1 MVFQTT
7 TILFFGIIA
16 FISSI
21 LINWLLLKFSIN
33 LGIRDNENLNQVRW
47 TNKTKPSLGGFSF
60 YFVFLFCISIVG
72 FMNNSLDIHFNKQMI
87 GLIISSTL
95 GFIVG
100 LADDTYNTNPLI
112 KFMGQ
117 LTCAFILIVCDI
129 SIHIF
134 DIPSLDYVITIL
146 WIIGLMNSINM
157 LDNMDGVTA
166 SISVSVLLGIF
177 MVGSLSEQINI
188 VTSIVIISQI
198 GALLGF
204 LIYNWNPSRMYM
216 GDTGSQFLGVFLA
229 AISIL
234 FIWDNKSPQEN
245 NLIQFK
251 QLIFPMLLF
260 IVPLIDTI
268 TVTIR
273 RMMRKQ
279 SPFVGGRDHI
289 THHLAYNGI
298 KDGVVSLVL
307 FLLNS
312 LSILIVYYLYTMDNW
327 SNNLILSC
335 FIYFIFLFICIQI
348 IYNRGKQKNEAN
360 SQANLNVQ
368 S

>member
-1 MVFQTT
+1 MVFQTA
-7 TILFFGIIA
+7 TIIFFGIIA

-33 LGIRDNENLNQVRW
+33 LGIRDNESMNQVRW
-47 TNKTKPSLGGFSF
+47 SNKTKPSLGGFSF

-117 LTCAFILIVCDI
+117 LTCAFILIVCNI
-129 SIHIF
+129 SINIF
-134 DIPSLDYVITIL
+134 DIPSLDYMITIL
-146 WIIGLMNSINM
+146 WVIGLMNSINM

-166 SISVSVLLGIF
+166 SISVSVLIGIF
-177 MVGSLSEQINI
+177 MVGVLNEQTNI
-188 VTSIVIISQI
+188 VTSIVILSQI

-229 AISIL
+229 AISII
-234 FIWDNKSPQEN
+234 FIWGNKEPQQD

-251 QLIFPMLLF
+251 QFVYPMLLF
-260 IVPLIDTI
+260 IVPLIDTM

-273 RMMRKQ
+273 RIMRKQ

-289 THHLAYNGI
+289 THHIAYNGV
-298 KDGVVSLVL
+298 KDGYVALIL

-312 LSILIVYYLYTMDNW
+312 LSILFVYYLHTFNNW
-327 SNNLILSC
+327 SSNVTLLC
-335 FIYFIFLFICIQI
+335 FMYFIFLFISLQI
-348 IYNRGKQKNEAN
+348 IYNRGKKNNAVK
-360 SQANLNVQ
+360 QANLNVQ

>member
-1 MVFQTT
+1 MVFQTA
-7 TILFFGIIA
+7 TIIFFGIIA

-33 LGIRDNENLNQVRW
+33 LGTRDNASQNQVRW
-47 TNKTKPSLGGFSF
+47 SNQTKPSLGGFSF

-87 GLIISSTL
+87 GLIIASTL
-95 GFIVG
+95 GFIIG

-117 LTCAFILIVCDI
+117 LTCSFILIVCNV
-129 SIHIF
+129 SLHIF
-134 DIPSLDYVITIL
+134 GIPSLDYMITIL

-166 SISVSVLLGIF
+166 SISVSILSGIL
-177 MVGSLSEQINI
+177 MIGVISGETNI
-188 VTSIVIISQI
+188 VTSIVILSQI
-198 GALLGF
+198 GALCGF
-204 LIYNWNPSRMYM
+204 LVYNWHPSRMYM
-216 GDTGSQFLGVFLA
+216 GDTGSQFLGVFLS
-229 AISIL
+229 AISII
-234 FIWDNKSPQEN
+234 FIWNNKDVDDT

-251 QLIFPMLLF
+251 QFVFPMLLF

-273 RMMRKQ
+273 RIMRKQ
-279 SPFVGGRDHI
+279 SPFVGGKDHV
-289 THHLAYNGI
+289 THHLAFNGI
-298 KDGVVSLVL
+298 KDGYVALIL

-312 LSILIVYYLYTMDNW
+312 LSIGLIYYLYHYNSWTPNVT
-327 SNNLILSC
+327 LAC
-335 FIYFIFLFICIQI
+335 FLYFIFLFLMIQV
-348 IYNRGKQKNEAN
+348 IYNRGKIKHEAFLKQKASN
-360 SQANLNVQ
+360 
-368 S
+368 

>member
-1 MVFQTT
+1 MVFQTA
-7 TILFFGIIA
+7 TIVFFGVIA

-33 LGIRDNENLNQVRW
+33 LGTRDNQSQNQIRW
-47 TNKTKPSLGGFSF
+47 SNQTKPSLGGFSF

-87 GLIISSTL
+87 GLIIASTL
-95 GFIVG
+95 GFIIG

-117 LTCAFILIVCDI
+117 LTCAFILIVSNV
-129 SIHIF
+129 SIQIF
-134 DIPSLDYVITIL
+134 DIPSLDYIITIF

-166 SISVSVLLGIF
+166 SISVSILSGIL
-177 MVGSLSEQINI
+177 MIAVMSNQTNI
-188 VTSIVIISQI
+188 VTSIVILSQI

-204 LIYNWNPSRMYM
+204 LVYNWHPSRMYM
-216 GDTGSQFLGVFLA
+216 GDTGSQFLGVFLS
-229 AISIL
+229 AISII
-234 FIWDNKSPQEN
+234 FIWGNREVN
-245 NLIQFK
+245 NTNFIQFK
-251 QLIFPMLLF
+251 QFVFPMLLF

-279 SPFVGGRDHI
+279 SPFVGGKDHI

-298 KDGVVSLVL
+298 KDGYVA
-307 FLLNS
+307 
-312 LSILIVYYLYTMDNW
+312 
-327 SNNLILSC
+327 LILYS
-335 FIYFIFLFICIQI
+335 I
-348 IYNRGKQKNEAN
+348 N
-360 SQANLNVQ
+360 SHSNTC
-368 S
+368 